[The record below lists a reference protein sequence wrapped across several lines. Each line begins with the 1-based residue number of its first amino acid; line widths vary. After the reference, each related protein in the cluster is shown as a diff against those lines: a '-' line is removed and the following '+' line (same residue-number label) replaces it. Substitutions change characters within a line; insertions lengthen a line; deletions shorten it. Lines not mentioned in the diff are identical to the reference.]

1 MRWLVLL
8 AALTFATPAA
18 AQSDGSRMTEV
29 RQTDDGYACTAATLP
44 GLNLSHDWRGGDRS
58 ASWHMPGRDSG
69 GATLEMLVSFTP
81 NDSAAFG
88 TESSVRGFTIETGTA
103 PLSARP
109 KAAHL
114 RIDGIDDATSLSI
127 DTEFSD
133 TKSVTVL
140 VLDRLRTALAD
151 RLMTA
156 SIVELDL
163 TDATATTLRR
173 YSWDVRK
180 LRRAPELLQ
189 LVNWSCN

>member
-1 MRWLVLL
+1 MRMLLL
-8 AALTFATPAA
+8 AALAIATPAA
-18 AQSDGSRMTEV
+18 AQSDEARMADV
-29 RQTDDGYACTAATLP
+29 RQTDEGYACHAAALP

-58 ASWHMPGRDSG
+58 ASWHMPARDAG
-69 GATLEMLVSFTP
+69 AATLEMLVSFAP

-88 TESSVRGFTIETGTA
+88 TETMIRGFLLETAGA
-103 PLSARP
+103 PLSGAP

-114 RIDGIDDATSLSI
+114 RIDGIADATILAIDPDLS
-127 DTEFSD
+127 DPKAFTV
-133 TKSVTVL
+133 SVIE
-140 VLDRLRTALAD
+140 RQRTLLAD

-156 SIVELDL
+156 SILELDL
-163 TDATATTLRR
+163 TDGTVTTLRR

>member
-1 MRWLVLL
+1 MRQLVFLVTL
-8 AALTFATPAA
+8 AFATPAA
-18 AQSDGSRMTEV
+18 AQEAESRMTDV
-29 RQTDDGYACTAATLP
+29 RQTDDGYACTAASLP

-58 ASWHMPGRDSG
+58 AWWHMPARDAG
-69 GATLEMLVSFTP
+69 AATLEMLVSFAPSDT
-81 NDSAAFG
+81 AAFG
-88 TESSVRGFTIETGTA
+88 TETTVRGFLIETPAT

-114 RIDGIDDATSLSI
+114 RIDGIADPISLSV
-127 DTEFSD
+127 DTEVSD
-133 TKSVTVL
+133 TKSVTVS
-140 VLDRLRTALAD
+140 VIERQRIALAE

-156 SIVELDL
+156 SIVEIDL

-189 LVNWSCN
+189 LVNWSCT